1 MSKDQPNVQNISV
14 NLIDPP
20 EFNSRTD
27 RQGPAKTQAEQKFQ
41 QLLSSM
47 EADGQLQAIEVEGPN
62 DAGRY
67 LLNLGSRRLRAA
79 IDLDWPTIRAE
90 VRPYSDARTRI
101 LRNFKENLIRD
112 DLTQFEMSR
121 ALLKLRDGGL
131 TSVEAAKE
139 LGFSK
144 QKASTLAVASQNPSE
159 LIYQWEA
166 GNEAATTDFMAEL
179 GRMGNPQKQL
189 AAFKEREEE
198 IKSAKAAAKPKPGR
212 SSKAKKSAAKGY
224 PLNQHAM
231 DVCVTFLKSSKCPD
245 KIGGTKKWAVT
256 LLDYLLGGRTSP
268 PDGIDE
274 PTTKT
279 GKK

>member
-121 ALLKLRDGGL
+121 ALLKLRDGGHFRR
-131 TSVEAAKE
+131 SCE
-139 LGFSK
+139 G
-144 QKASTLAVASQNPSE
+144 
-159 LIYQWEA
+159 A
-166 GNEAATTDFMAEL
+166 GVLQTEGIDAR
-179 GRMGNPQKQL
+179 GCVP
-189 AAFKEREEE
+189 
-198 IKSAKAAAKPKPGR
+198 KSFRADLP
-212 SSKAKKSAAKGY
+212 
-224 PLNQHAM
+224 M
-231 DVCVTFLKSSKCPD
+231 
-245 KIGGTKKWAVT
+245 
-256 LLDYLLGGRTSP
+256 GGRERSGDNGLHGRAWS
-268 PDGIDE
+268 DGE
-274 PTTKT
+274 PSKT
-279 GKK
+279 ARRFQGA